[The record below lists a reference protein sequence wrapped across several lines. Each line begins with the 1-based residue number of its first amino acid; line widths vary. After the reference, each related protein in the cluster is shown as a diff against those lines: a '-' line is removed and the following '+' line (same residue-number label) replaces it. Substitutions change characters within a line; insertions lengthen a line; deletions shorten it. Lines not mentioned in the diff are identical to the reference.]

1 MDVCPVDSLFNSL
14 RTLVEQSYYQ
24 SMMIKKPSDYVSL
37 GRYAG
42 RAELR
47 KDKAEHVVSLELFD
61 LLAGLE
67 SDQDACIANHWFN
80 TGYYSVLNAAP
91 VLH

>member
-1 MDVCPVDSLFNSL
+1 
-14 RTLVEQSYYQ
+14 
-24 SMMIKKPSDYVSL
+24 MMIKKPSDYVSL

-61 LLAGLE
+61 MLAGLE
-67 SDQDACIANHWFN
+67 SDHDACIANHWFN
-80 TGYYSVLNAAP
+80 AGYLSVIEQAP
-91 VLH
+91 TLH